1 MSNSATD
8 RSLELIEVP
17 SGPSAVTAIWDRL
30 SAALVGDAAIAPIP
44 QESSALPPAVVSAI
58 RDAVDPGRPVPM
70 DTAVV
75 ISTSGSTGN
84 PRGVML
90 TASALTSMT
99 SHVNALAGG
108 DPTWILAIPPTSIGG
123 LNVVVRAKATGR
135 LPVAVS
141 SVGGAERFTDH
152 AFAEAV
158 ETAESFDRPIA
169 VSLVPTQLPRLLATD
184 SGRKALAR
192 CSLILVGGAALAPQ
206 AARDCDEAGITVTT
220 TYGMTETSGGCVL
233 NGVPLPGV
241 DFNVDENDQRI
252 SLSGPML
259 AQGYRD
265 GANEAFGRGWLRTND
280 RGRWINGTLQVIG
293 RLDDVV
299 SIQGV
304 NVDLLAI
311 EDRLTD
317 HPEIHNVI
325 IVPTFDANHDVRIA
339 MIYTGDEIDPKDVSA
354 RITPGLGSIAVPTS
368 FHRVTEFATTASGK
382 VDRRATTQAVGLEP
396 AETDD
401 EDLV

>member
-1 MSNSATD
+1 M
-8 RSLELIEVP
+8 
-17 SGPSAVTAIWDRL
+17 
-30 SAALVGDAAIAPIP
+30 
-44 QESSALPPAVVSAI
+44 SAI
-58 RDAVDPGRPVPM
+58 RDAVDPAHPVTA

-75 ISTSGSTGN
+75 MSTSGSTGN

-108 DPTWILAIPPTSIGG
+108 EPTWILAIPPTSIGG
-123 LNVVVRAKATGR
+123 LNVLVRAQETGR
-135 LPVAVS
+135 VPVAVS

-152 AFAEAV
+152 AFADAMK
-158 ETAESFDRPIA
+158 TAELHDRPIA
-169 VSLVPTQLPRLLATD
+169 VSLVPAQLPRLLATD
-184 SGRKALAR
+184 LGRRALAR
-192 CSLILVGGAALAPQ
+192 CALILVGGAALAPQ

-241 DFNVDENDQRI
+241 EVNVDEHDQRI

-265 GANEAFGRGWLRTND
+265 GVNEAFDHGCLRTSD
-280 RGRWINGTLQVIG
+280 RGRWIDGTLQVIG
-293 RLDDVV
+293 RLDDIV

-317 HPEIHNVI
+317 HREMQSVI
-325 IVPTFDANHDVRIA
+325 IVPTFDVNHDVRIT
-339 MIYTGDEIDPKDVSA
+339 MIYTGAEIDPEDVRE
-354 RITPGLGSIAVPTS
+354 RITPSLGSIAVPTS
-368 FHRVTEFATTASGK
+368 LHRVAEFATTASGK
-382 VDRRATTQAVGLEP
+382 VDRRATARALGLEL
-396 AETDD
+396 AETDN

>member
-1 MSNSATD
+1 M
-8 RSLELIEVP
+8 P
-17 SGPSAVTAIWDRL
+17 SGPAAVTAIWARL
-30 SAALVGDAAIAPIP
+30 SAALAGDAAIAPIP
-44 QESSALPPAVVSAI
+44 QESSALPTAVVSAI
-58 RDAVDPGRPVPM
+58 RDAVDPDRPVPM

-75 ISTSGSTGN
+75 MSTSGSTGN

-99 SHVNALAGG
+99 SHVNARAGG

-123 LNVVVRAKATGR
+123 LNVLVRAHATGR
-135 LPVAVS
+135 SPVAVS

-158 ETAESFDRPIA
+158 DTAESFNRPIA

-184 SGRKALAR
+184 SGRRALAR

-206 AARDCDEAGITVTT
+206 AARDCDDAGIAVTT

-233 NGVPLPGV
+233 NGIPLPGV
-241 DFNVDENDQRI
+241 DVNVNDHDQRV

-265 GANEAFGRGWLRTND
+265 GANEAFAHGWLRTND
-280 RGRWINGTLQVIG
+280 RGRWMDGTLQVIG
-293 RLDDVV
+293 RLDDIV

-317 HPEIHNVI
+317 HPGVDSVI
-325 IVPTFDANHDVRIA
+325 VVPTFDANHDVRIA
-339 MIYTGDEIDPKDVSA
+339 MIYIGDEIDSEDIRA

-368 FHRVTEFATTASGK
+368 IHRVTEFATTASGK
-382 VDRRATTQAVGLEP
+382 VDRRATSSAVGLEL